1 MEKKYIII
9 SAALILIIIL
19 IICGIIF
26 AMMGTSTAYETFTC
40 NDTGTTFEV
49 PSGLKVRQDQ
59 ENYGIRYSVMST
71 PDGDIVIQRSLGDN
85 PYMAEGMSG
94 ASDLINSYDGDKVNG
109 VELHT
114 CSRTAK
120 NEATGEV
127 IMVTSNRGD
136 NETVDH
142 IINSIKWGNKTG
154 NVSSSAVA
162 STGGDSSD
170 KTYSYHGE
178 GSYHV
183 GDVVNDHDTLY
194 QLQSNGQWVKIG
206 EATGSEQHGYSQGYS
221 DGVDDSSYYYD
232 DYDDYDDYYP
242 ESSSSQS
249 SSNVETID
257 SGGNLV

>member
-26 AMMGTSTAYETFTC
+26 AMMGTSTAYENFTC
-40 NDTGTTFEV
+40 NDTGTVFEV
-49 PSGLKVRQDQ
+49 PVGLKVRQDQ

-142 IINSIKWGNKTG
+142 IINSIRWGNKTSAS
-154 NVSSSAVA
+154 NSNTSTATSSGPSVYAYK
-162 STGGDSSD
+162 SD
-170 KTYSYHGE
+170 GTPMYSQDEVDKYME
-178 GSYHV
+178 DKY
-183 GDVVNDHDTLY
+183 GDVNYHIG
-194 QLQSNGQWVKIG
+194 SNG
-206 EATGSEQHGYSQGYS
+206 Y
-221 DGVDDSSYYYD
+221 VDMDEPGYD
-232 DYDDYDDYYP
+232 DAGHYV
-242 ESSSSQS
+242 ESTSSQS
-249 SSNVETID
+249 SSSKSSSNSYPDIETTVD
-257 SGGNLV
+257 SEGNLV